1 MEQEKAVEPIGIEIL
16 KDKMDEQAWDGY
28 EFLHS
33 IRELCGDEDDVD
45 VFMASWLPNEEEMR
59 SGAKELLGQIF
70 HFVEY
75 ASLRSRVFS
84 KMDCSKESPCCGITI
99 TEVEYMELA
108 DELNRVNDICV
119 SRLTEYAINALCK
132 MYDSEQPDSV
142 RGLTKALVESQWL
155 EVYPL

>member
-1 MEQEKAVEPIGIEIL
+1 MEQEKVAEPIGIEIL

-28 EFLHS
+28 EFLYT
-33 IRELCGDEDDVD
+33 IKELCGDESDVD
-45 VFMASWLPNEEEMR
+45 VLLASWLPLEEMR
-59 SGAKELLGQIF
+59 SKAKELIGQIF

-108 DELNRVNDICV
+108 DELKRVNDICT
-119 SRLTEYAINALCK
+119 SRLTDYAIDALCK
-132 MYDSEQPDSV
+132 TYDPERADGV